1 MSGPASSTTACGKT
15 HDLQD
20 NRRSRRCAAI
30 CLFILAM
37 VSGPGVQGVAAQD
50 STQGKVLR
58 VAVKP
63 IPPFVFKQGTE
74 LSGFS
79 IDLWTAIAQSL
90 KMDTAWVE
98 VTTVGDQLQA
108 VRTGKADAAIAAIT
122 ITKERE
128 NFVDFTQPYFD
139 SGLQIMVRSQGTNHL
154 LDVFDSIPWPTIG
167 TLLGVFIF
175 IMFVMANVLWIVER
189 RTSEHFRKGYLKGIG
204 EGLWG
209 VALIVATG
217 EHGDRQAA
225 RVVKRLIVFFMWL
238 VGVVLVAQLTATV
251 SSTQTVERLTSKI
264 HGPADLSGKKIATVR
279 GTVAADY
286 LTEQGLQYQE
296 VGTAEEGCDLLL
308 NGDIQAMVFDAP
320 TLQYLATKR
329 GNGELRVVGPIFAPQ
344 KYGIAVG
351 DGSPLR
357 KRINKALLE
366 MYEDGRY
373 KALYSKWFSRV

>member
-37 VSGPGVQGVAAQD
+37 VLGLGVQGVAAQD

-251 SSTQTVERLTSKI
+251 SSTQTVERLTSRI
-264 HGPADLSGKKIATVR
+264 HGPADLTGKKIATVR

-286 LTEQGLQYQE
+286 LTEQGLQYVE
-296 VGTAEEGCDLLL
+296 VGTAEEGSDLLL
-308 NGDIQAMVFDAP
+308 NGDIQALVFDAP
-320 TLQYLATKR
+320 TLQYLAMKR
-329 GNGELRVVGPIFAPQ
+329 GNGVLRVVGPIFAPQ
-344 KYGIAVG
+344 KYGIVVG

-366 MYEDGRY
+366 TYEDGRY
-373 KALYSKWFSRV
+373 KALYI